1 MGQSVEH
8 FRDDFKDVPGEEDLS
23 LPKYQMKFCAEAF
36 FEVSSLKTKFF
47 VVAKIKDFITK
58 FDFFKI
64 PQATT
69 RTPASYYYYY

>member
-8 FRDDFKDVPGEEDLS
+8 FSDDFKDVPGEEDLS
-23 LPKYQMKFCAEAF
+23 LPKYQMKFCAEA
-36 FEVSSLKTKFF
+36 TKFF